1 MISSHIAHDCNIGNN
16 VVIANNVP
24 LGGHVTIEDS
34 VIIGGNSAVQQF
46 TRIGRL
52 AMIGGMTGVLKD
64 VIPFGLSFGNRNYL
78 KGLNLIGLR
87 RSKYENKAII
97 ELDTAYKQIF
107 SSKNLHENLSKING
121 EYKDNKLIQE
131 VINFISKDKKR
142 PICLPLIKD

>member
-1 MISSHIAHDCNIGNN
+1 MISSHIAHDCTIGND

-24 LGGHVTIEDS
+24 LGGHVVIEDG

-64 VIPFGLSFGNRNYL
+64 VIPFGLSFGNRNFL
-78 KGLNLIGLR
+78 KGINIIGLKR
-87 RSKYENKAII
+87 KNYENKKIMQLN
-97 ELDTAYKQIF
+97 EAYEKIF

-121 EYKDNKLIQE
+121 EYKNNELVQE
-131 VINFISKDKKR
+131 VTNFISKDKKR
-142 PICLPLIKD
+142 PICSPLKN